1 VIVVS
6 VGGIGVRGP
15 GLDDWAEAAAVLGG
29 VRAYRRREP
38 APAKGGPLAASERRR
53 ATRLTRE
60 VAETAR
66 QAIAAAGVDAA
77 DLPTV
82 FASASGDLPVI
93 DRICRVLTEADR
105 LVSPTDFHNSVH
117 NAPAGY
123 WAIATGGVQGSV
135 SLSAYDDS
143 FAAGLLEAATWVAV
157 DGGDVLLVAY
167 DAPAPEPLDASRP
180 IDTPFAV
187 AMLLHPADG
196 ASALAAVE
204 LDLVADPPETTLP
217 DPELETLRRGNPAA
231 RCLPLLAAVARR
243 AAEPVL
249 LPAAGTKLTVRL
261 RT

>member
-180 IDTPFAV
+180 IDAAFAV
-187 AMLLHPADG
+187 AMLLRPAG
-196 ASALAAVE
+196 EPSLAAIE
-204 LDLVADPPETTLP
+204 LDLVVDARDSTLP
-217 DPELETLRRGNPAA
+217 DPELDALRRGNPAA

-243 AAEPVL
+243 AAEPVM
-249 LPAAGTKLTVRL
+249 LPAVAAKLAVRL